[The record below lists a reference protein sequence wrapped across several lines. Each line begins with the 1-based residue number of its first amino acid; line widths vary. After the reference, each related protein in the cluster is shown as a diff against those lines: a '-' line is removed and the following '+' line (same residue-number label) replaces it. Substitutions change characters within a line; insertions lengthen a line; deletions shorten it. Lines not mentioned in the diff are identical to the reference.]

1 MQRLRRLQFRGGRR
15 RRRPDLPGQLKEKND
30 SSSSKTVTMTTRFQL
45 QWRRTSTASLSLTQP
60 NKTQGCGLV
69 AEAHAIDERME
80 WRTFANEGDTRG
92 NAADP
97 NRVGGPT
104 NPLLKDGLTTSIQE
118 GAKGGG
124 ALASALQRTAA
135 RAAAGAPGH
144 ESDRALLDGMRRI
157 GRLTDDL
164 QLVKGARDRACQ
176 LYSQVLERAKGV
188 RSRGAANVAAAVVY
202 IACRQEGAPRTFKE
216 IVAAS
221 AVSVAANANSSSSN
235 SASSPS
241 AERLDKRDIARAYK
255 AIVRDLEAVMGIV
268 HAGDLTRR
276 FCSQL
281 GVPKAATRAAAAAAE
296 VACPRDGSRPS
307 GLSKPWDGKSPLSQ
321 AAAIIYLVTRCPGA
335 MSTEEEDGRKVG
347 GGGGGGGGKASAAAL
362 PPPPVSAD
370 IALVAGVTES
380 TMRSTARDM
389 FPDLREIVPGWF
401 ATDEELRAVEFP

>member
-1 MQRLRRLQFRGGRR
+1 
-15 RRRPDLPGQLKEKND
+15 
-30 SSSSKTVTMTTRFQL
+30 
-45 QWRRTSTASLSLTQP
+45 
-60 NKTQGCGLV
+60 
-69 AEAHAIDERME
+69 ME

-135 RAAAGAPGH
+135 RAAAGAPSA
-144 ESDRALLDGMRRI
+144 ESDRALKDGMRRI
-157 GRLTDDL
+157 GKLSDDL
-164 QLVKGARDRACQ
+164 QLVKGARDRAVQ
-176 LYSQVLERAKGV
+176 LYSDVLERAKGV

-202 IACRQEGAPRTFKE
+202 IACRQEGMPRTFKE

-221 AVSVAANANSSSSN
+221 AASVAAGGASSS
-235 SASSPS
+235 SSPS

-268 HAGDLTRR
+268 HAFDLTRR

-281 GVPKAATRAAAAAAE
+281 GVPRAATRAAAAAAE
-296 VACPRDGSRPS
+296 AACPKDGSRPS

-321 AAAIIYLVTRCPGA
+321 AAAIIFLVTRCPRA
-335 MSTEEEDGRKVG
+335 MSTEEEEGKRG
-347 GGGGGGGGKASAAAL
+347 GGGAGAGAGASGGGGEGSSGGGAGAAAATKAL
-362 PPPPVSAD
+362 APPPVPAD

-380 TMRSTARDM
+380 TLRSTARDM
-389 FPDLREIVPGWF
+389 FPDLREIIPAWF
-401 ATDEELRAVEFP
+401 ATDEELRAVECP

>member
-1 MQRLRRLQFRGGRR
+1 
-15 RRRPDLPGQLKEKND
+15 
-30 SSSSKTVTMTTRFQL
+30 
-45 QWRRTSTASLSLTQP
+45 
-60 NKTQGCGLV
+60 
-69 AEAHAIDERME
+69 ME
-80 WRTFANEGDTRG
+80 WRTFATEGDTRG

-104 NPLLKDGLTTSIQE
+104 NPLLKDGLTTSIQQ
-118 GAKGGG
+118 GAKGAGG
-124 ALASALQRTAA
+124 ALAASLQRTAA

-157 GRLTDDL
+157 GRLSDDL
-164 QLVKGARDRACQ
+164 QLVKGARDRACL
-176 LYSQVLERAKGV
+176 LYKQVLERAKGV

-221 AVSVAANANSSSSN
+221 AASVAAGVNAGGSSSN
-235 SASSPS
+235 SPS

-281 GVPKAATRAAAAAAE
+281 GVPRAATRAAAAAAE
-296 VACPRDGSRPS
+296 AACPRDGSRPS

-321 AAAIIYLVTRCPGA
+321 AAAIIFLVTRCPRA
-335 MSTEEEDGRKVG
+335 MSTEEEEGKKGGAAGGGGGVG
-347 GGGGGGGGKASAAAL
+347 GGGGGEGSGDAAAAAAAAAKAAAAL
-362 PPPPVSAD
+362 APPPVPAD

-380 TMRSTARDM
+380 TLRSTARDM
-389 FPDLREIVPGWF
+389 FPDLREIIPEWF
-401 ATDEELRAVEFP
+401 ATDAELREVECP

>member
-1 MQRLRRLQFRGGRR
+1 
-15 RRRPDLPGQLKEKND
+15 
-30 SSSSKTVTMTTRFQL
+30 
-45 QWRRTSTASLSLTQP
+45 
-60 NKTQGCGLV
+60 
-69 AEAHAIDERME
+69 ME
-80 WRTFANEGDTRG
+80 WRTFASEGDTRG

-157 GRLTDDL
+157 GRLSDDL

-221 AVSVAANANSSSSN
+221 AASVANANANSSN
-235 SASSPS
+235 NATPP

-281 GVPKAATRAAAAAAE
+281 GVPRAATRAAAAAAE
-296 VACPRDGSRPS
+296 AACPRDGSRPS

-321 AAAIIYLVTRCPGA
+321 AAAVIFLVTRCPGA
-335 MSTEEEDGRKVG
+335 MSTEEEEGKRG
-347 GGGGGGGGKASAAAL
+347 GGGEGGGSGAGGAAKAASPLA
-362 PPPPVSAD
+362 PPPVPAD

-380 TMRSTARDM
+380 TLRSTARDM
-389 FPDLREIVPGWF
+389 FPDLREIIPSWF
-401 ATDEELRAVEFP
+401 ATDEGLRAVECP

>member
-1 MQRLRRLQFRGGRR
+1 
-15 RRRPDLPGQLKEKND
+15 
-30 SSSSKTVTMTTRFQL
+30 
-45 QWRRTSTASLSLTQP
+45 
-60 NKTQGCGLV
+60 
-69 AEAHAIDERME
+69 ME
-80 WRTFANEGDTRG
+80 WRTFANEGDPKG
-92 NAADP
+92 NAHDP

-104 NPLLKDGLTTSIQE
+104 NPLLKDGLTTAIQE

-157 GRLTDDL
+157 GRLSDDL

-221 AVSVAANANSSSSN
+221 AASVAAAASNSSSAS
-235 SASSPS
+235 SSSSPS

-296 VACPRDGSRPS
+296 AACPRDGSRPS

-321 AAAIIYLVTRCPGA
+321 AAAIIFLVTRCPRA
-335 MSTEEEDGRKVG
+335 MSTEEEGVKRAPG
-347 GGGGGGGGKASAAAL
+347 GGGGGGDAGGGGGAGGGGAEGGGGGGARQEAPPSA
-362 PPPPVSAD
+362 PPPAPAD
-370 IALVAGVTES
+370 VALVAGVTEA
-380 TMRSTARDM
+380 TMRATARDM

>member
-1 MQRLRRLQFRGGRR
+1 
-15 RRRPDLPGQLKEKND
+15 
-30 SSSSKTVTMTTRFQL
+30 
-45 QWRRTSTASLSLTQP
+45 
-60 NKTQGCGLV
+60 
-69 AEAHAIDERME
+69 ME
-80 WRTFANEGDTRG
+80 WRTFANEGDARG

-97 NRVGGPT
+97 NRVGGPI
-104 NPLLKDGLTTSIQE
+104 NPLLKDGLTTSIQD
-118 GAKGGG
+118 GSKGGG

-157 GRLTDDL
+157 GRLSDDL

-221 AVSVAANANSSSSN
+221 AASVAAANANSSN
-235 SASSPS
+235 SSPS

-281 GVPKAATRAAAAAAE
+281 GVPRAATRAAAAAAE

-321 AAAIIYLVTRCPGA
+321 AAAIIFLITRCPRA
-335 MSTEEEDGRKVG
+335 MSTEVEEGKKVG
-347 GGGGGGGGKASAAAL
+347 GGGSGGGGEGASGEEAAAKEKAANPKPSL
-362 PPPPVSAD
+362 SLAPPPAASD

-389 FPDLREIVPGWF
+389 FSDLREIVPAWF
-401 ATDEELRAVEFP
+401 ASDGELRAVSYP